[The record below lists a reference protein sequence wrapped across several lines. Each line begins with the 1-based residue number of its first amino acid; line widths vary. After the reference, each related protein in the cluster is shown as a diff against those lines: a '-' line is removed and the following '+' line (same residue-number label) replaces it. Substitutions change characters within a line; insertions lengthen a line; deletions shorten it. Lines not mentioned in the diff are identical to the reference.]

1 MSDELDRT
9 SIHLKESLGES
20 RTLQANVRQLQ
31 NELDNISFRVNH
43 IEYEFIRITRG
54 ISSVMQVL
62 QDQGQE

>member
-43 IEYEFIRITRG
+43 LE
-54 ISSVMQVL
+54 
-62 QDQGQE
+62 